1 MIRKVLNEDI
11 AKGSAQA
18 IDYSLYEPD
27 GFAVEFSLT
36 GFAAFSPSN
45 GPCPSFEKW
54 LKFAIN
60 LRAYRPWQLP
70 PIEGS
75 IRNAFSRN
83 SQHLHCDKS
92 LAGFT
97 RVMGLNTTGKRS
109 ALRRLGS
116 CFDASHGIAFR
127 KRIRLYRPYRIL

>member
-1 MIRKVLNEDI
+1 VDSHPEAGMIRKVLNEDI

-75 IRNAFSRN
+75 IR
-83 SQHLHCDKS
+83 KS
-92 LAGFT
+92 ILQRFFPELAT
-97 RVMGLNTTGKRS
+97 ST
-109 ALRRLGS
+109 LRQVIG
-116 CFDASHGIAFR
+116 
-127 KRIRLYRPYRIL
+127 